1 MNKMYHVFSEGENVL
16 FRENSDYIFF
26 NNKFAFSIYTYQLQA
41 LAETTMSTHFHSIV
55 ETADEKGGLPLH
67 ELTTTMQ
74 HLVET
79 VDEKG
84 ACRKATPFS
93 FNKRPILQ

>member
-26 NNKFAFSIYTYQLQA
+26 NNKFAVSIYTYQLQA

-55 ETADEKGGLPLH
+55 ETAY
-67 ELTTTMQ
+67 
-74 HLVET
+74 
-79 VDEKG
+79 EKG